1 MKRTLLTVALAAAL
15 TTGICGAALAGS
27 GAGAINL
34 SFPVGAR
41 YNALGEAGTALS
53 QDVTAQW
60 WNPGGLGF
68 LPQRDEPHDL
78 HIMQSSLAEGLAD
91 DIGLYWGG
99 YAAPMG
105 DRGAIGFSLNFL
117 DMGEQQGTDESGN
130 ETGVFRSYMFAF
142 GASYGV
148 LVTPNVGVG
157 LGVKYF
163 RDKLAEDNIIKDT
176 QGGGSGDSFG
186 VDLGV
191 LTKVPTFQFAEI
203 PVVGHLLWKWPAKI
217 PVVGKYWPMN
227 WIDVDGANFAL
238 ALANLGPDIKHV
250 DADQSDPMPRKAT
263 IGFAGSLYHSEYM
276 GLLLVADYLV
286 PLYKWKDDD
295 YGFGLESSQEEF
307 GFGAEWNYLRSLFVR
322 IGYKSAA
329 YGDIKD
335 TTFGFGVDL
344 ARWVDQP
351 LTFDFAKVPQAEGL
365 PNVTRLSLAYRF

>member
-1 MKRTLLTVALAAAL
+1 MKRILLTVALAAAL
-15 TTGICGAALAGS
+15 TTGFCGAALAGS

-68 LPQRDEPHDL
+68 LPQRPEPHDV
-78 HIMQSSLAEGLAD
+78 HIMQSSLAEGLAE

-99 YAAPMG
+99 YAMPMG
-105 DRGAIGFSLNFL
+105 DNGAIGFSLNYL

-142 GASYGV
+142 GATYGV
-148 LVTPNVGVG
+148 RVTPNVGVG

-163 RDKLAEDNIIKDT
+163 RDKLAEDNIIQDA

-191 LTKVPTFQFAEI
+191 LWKVPSLKT
-203 PVVGHLLWKWPAKI
+203 
-217 PVVGKYWPMN
+217 
-227 WIDVDGANFAL
+227 NFGL

-250 DADQSDPMPRKAT
+250 DADQSDPMPRKLTVGIAH
-263 IGFAGSLYHSEYM
+263 SLYHSEYM
-276 GLLLVADYLV
+276 GMLLVADYLV
-286 PLYKWKDDD
+286 PLYKWKGND
-295 YGFGLESSQEEF
+295 YGFGLESSQEEY

-344 ARWVDQP
+344 DRWVSQP
-351 LTFDFAKVPQAEGL
+351 ITFDFAKVPQAEGL
-365 PNVTRLSLAYRF
+365 PTVTRLSLAYRF

>member
-41 YNALGEAGTALS
+41 YNALGEAGTALA

-68 LPQRDEPHDL
+68 LPQRPEPRDL

-99 YAAPMG
+99 YATPMG
-105 DRGAIGFSLNFL
+105 DNGAIGFSLNYL

-130 ETGVFRSYMFAF
+130 ETGIFRSYMFAF

-148 LVTPNVGVG
+148 RVTPNVGVG

-163 RDKLAEDNIIKDT
+163 RDKLAEDNIIQDAR
-176 QGGGSGDSFG
+176 GGGSGDSFG

-191 LTKVPTFQFAEI
+191 LWKVPS
-203 PVVGHLLWKWPAKI
+203 LKS
-217 PVVGKYWPMN
+217 
-227 WIDVDGANFAL
+227 NFGV

-250 DADQSDPMPRKAT
+250 DADQSDPMPRKITFGIAH
-263 IGFAGSLYHSEYM
+263 SLYHSEFM
-276 GLLLVADYLV
+276 GVLLVADYLV

-295 YGFGLESSQEEF
+295 YGFGLETSQEEY

-322 IGYKSAA
+322 FGYKSAA

-335 TTFGFGVDL
+335 STFGFGVDL
-344 ARWVDQP
+344 DRWVNQP